1 MSRFEFWA
9 ASLAPYDE
17 AGRVD
22 VSRVP
27 EQAEHLRSIG
37 VGGAFVNGTSGEFPF
52 LTIGERVEILEAWVR
67 ARPEGFAIGVQV
79 GGLPL
84 EPTREL
90 AAHAAGLGVDLI
102 SSVAPYYG
110 QASSIAHT
118 LRWLADIA
126 DAASGVPFCYYQI
139 PSMTGSTQ
147 RPSEILAAAKDEIPT
162 LDAVKF
168 TDEDLM
174 ELDAIQMSR
183 PDVRVYFGRD
193 ELLPAALAL
202 GAGSAIGSLYN
213 GLAPLGH
220 AAVEAFDRGDV
231 RRAFDLHKP
240 FRNIARMSTGPGFVK
255 ELMNKLGP
263 DVGPARGVWG
273 PISAADR
280 AVIDR
285 IVPGLRDVIAE
296 MLDTRKTMIVG
307 GTVASEHATR
317 RTDLCRCAA
326 KAA

>member
-22 VSRVP
+22 VSRIP
-27 EQAEHLRSIG
+27 EQAAHMRAIG
-37 VGGAFVNGTSGEFPF
+37 IRGAFVNGTSGEFPL
-52 LTIGERVEILEAWVR
+52 LTVDERVAILEGWVK
-67 ARPEGFAIGVQV
+67 ARPDGFGIGVQV

-90 AAHAAGLGVDLI
+90 AAHAASLGVDLV

-110 QASSIAHT
+110 QAASVGHT
-118 LRWLADIA
+118 VGWLADVA
-126 DAASGVPFCYYQI
+126 DAAGTVPFCYYQI

-147 RPSEILAAAKDEIPT
+147 RPSDILKAAESEIPT
-162 LDAVKF
+162 MDAVKF

-174 ELDAIQMSR
+174 ELDAIRLAR
-183 PDVRVYFGRD
+183 PDVRLYFGRD

-202 GAGSAIGSLYN
+202 GAGAAIGSLYN
-213 GLAPLGH
+213 GLAPLAH
-220 AAVEAFDRGDV
+220 AAVDAFDAGDLA
-231 RRAFDLHKP
+231 RASELHKP
-240 FRNIARMSTGPGFVK
+240 FRDIARVATGPGFVK
-255 ELMNKLGP
+255 ELMNELGP

-273 PISAADR
+273 PVTASDR

-285 IVPGLRDVIAE
+285 IAPALRDAVAE
-296 MLDTRKTMIVG
+296 ALDAQRVDDVG
-307 GTVASEHATR
+307 
-317 RTDLCRCAA
+317 
-326 KAA
+326 

>member
-17 AGRVD
+17 TGRVD

-37 VGGAFVNGTSGEFPF
+37 VSGAFVNGTSGEFPF
-52 LTIGERVEILEAWVR
+52 LTIDERVEILEAWVQ

-84 EPTREL
+84 GPTKEL

-118 LRWLADIA
+118 VRWLAEVA
-126 DAASGVPFCYYQI
+126 DAADGVPFCYYQI

-147 RPSEILAAAKDEIPT
+147 RPSEILAAAKEEIPT
-162 LDAVKF
+162 LTAVKF

-174 ELDAIQMSR
+174 ELDAIQRSR
-183 PDVRVYFGRD
+183 PDVRLYFGRD

-202 GAGSAIGSLYN
+202 GAGAAIGSLYN
-213 GLAPLGH
+213 GLAPVAH
-220 AAVEAFDRGDV
+220 AAVEAFDSGDV
-231 RRAFDLHKP
+231 GRAYELHKP
-240 FRNIARMSTGPGFVK
+240 FRDVARVATGPGFVK
-255 ELMNKLGP
+255 ELMNELGP

-273 PISAADR
+273 PVTPGDR

-285 IVPGLRDVIAE
+285 IVPELRDAIAE
-296 MLDTRKTMIVG
+296 ALESRDTTSVG
-307 GTVASEHATR
+307 
-317 RTDLCRCAA
+317 
-326 KAA
+326 

>member
-37 VGGAFVNGTSGEFPF
+37 VSGAFVNGTSGEFPF
-52 LTIGERVEILEAWVR
+52 LTLEERVEILEAWVR
-67 ARPEGFAIGVQV
+67 ARPSGFAIGVQV
-79 GGLPL
+79 GGMPL
-84 EPTREL
+84 GPTKEL

-110 QASSIAHT
+110 QSPTIGHT
-118 LRWLADIA
+118 VRWLAEVA
-126 DAASGVPFCYYQI
+126 DAAASVPFCYYQI
-139 PSMTGSTQ
+139 PSMTGSMQ
-147 RPSEILAAAKDEIPT
+147 RPSEILAAAKAEIPS

-174 ELDAIQMSR
+174 ELDAIRLSR

-213 GLAPLGH
+213 GLAPVGH
-220 AAVEAFDRGDV
+220 AAVEAFDNGDV
-231 RRAFDLHKP
+231 QRAYELHKP
-240 FRNIARMSTGPGFVK
+240 FRDIARVATGPGFVK
-255 ELMNKLGP
+255 ELMNALGP
-263 DVGPARGVWG
+263 DVGPARQSWG
-273 PISAADR
+273 PVSAADR

-285 IVPGLRDVIAE
+285 MVPGLRDAIAAA
-296 MLDTRKTMIVG
+296 LDERNPTSVG
-307 GTVASEHATR
+307 
-317 RTDLCRCAA
+317 
-326 KAA
+326 